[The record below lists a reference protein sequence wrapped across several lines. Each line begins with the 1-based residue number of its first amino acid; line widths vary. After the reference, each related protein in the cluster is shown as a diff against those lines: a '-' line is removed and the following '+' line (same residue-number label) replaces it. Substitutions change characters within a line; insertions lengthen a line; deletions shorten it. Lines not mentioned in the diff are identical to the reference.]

1 MVTIK
6 AANDLHQ
13 VPEKARVNA
22 TLTRFAQWK
31 RDVAKWWYNSSIA
44 EVLCCV
50 DAGDYEA
57 ALADERVRNDI
68 RREMLRTQ
76 NYRGYGNGVVAAI
89 ASVRAEL
96 GYEMSM
102 PEEVVN
108 AGSVD
113 SLAVDVS
120 SREDTP
126 QEVEGVANTSDL
138 GAELVEYAE
147 QQQRVCV
154 VPRFAAAIALH
165 LRSRLGRMAPSEAN
179 QLLMEREYNRL
190 CRNYRVR
197 DVDIAAHYSYV
208 KNAYFGEQVFDRIPT
223 GRTRLSRF
231 ARWALSFD
239 DMPRAPPQVC

>member
-13 VPEKARVNA
+13 VPERARTNA

-50 DAGDYEA
+50 DAGDYDA

-76 NYRGYGNGVVAAI
+76 NYRGYGNGVAAAI
-89 ASVRAEL
+89 ASVRVEL

-108 AGSVD
+108 VGNVD
-113 SLAVDVS
+113 GLVAETPEGVD
-120 SREDTP
+120 EP
-126 QEVEGVANTSDL
+126 QEAVGAADTNSL

-154 VPRFAAAIALH
+154 VPRFAAAMALH
-165 LRSRLGRMAPSEAN
+165 LRSRLGRMSATEAN

-197 DVDIAAHYSYV
+197 DVDIAAHYCYV

-239 DMPRAPPQVC
+239 DAPTAPPQVC

>member
-13 VPEKARVNA
+13 VPEKASVNA

-31 RDVAKWWYNSSIA
+31 RDVANWWYNSSITK
-44 EVLCCV
+44 VLCCV

-68 RREMLRTQ
+68 RRELLRTQ
-76 NYRGYGNGVVAAI
+76 NYSGYGNGVAAAM
-89 ASVRAEL
+89 ASIRVEN

-102 PEEVVN
+102 PEKVVSEPN
-108 AGSVD
+108 TGS
-113 SLAVDVS
+113 
-120 SREDTP
+120 
-126 QEVEGVANTSDL
+126 L
-138 GAELVEYAE
+138 GTEWVEYAE
-147 QQQRVCV
+147 QRQRVCV
-154 VPRFAAAIALH
+154 VPRFAAAMTLH
-165 LRSRLGRMAPSEAN
+165 LRSRLGRMGPSEAN
-179 QLLMEREYNRL
+179 QLLVEREYNRL

-197 DVDIAAHYSYV
+197 DVDIAAHYSFV

-239 DMPRAPPQVC
+239 DVPRAGPQAC